1 MTAPGN
7 SRLEQRLAHERR
19 SELARRLDR
28 SCPAIGERSRLHYRI
43 GERPVTSLC
52 SNDYL
57 GFADELGPASTSV
70 AGSGASRLVCGDL
83 DEHRAIE
90 QAFAEFLE
98 LPDAVLFPSGFQ
110 ANVGVPACLLRA
122 DDLVASDE
130 LNHASLIDGLRLAA
144 APRRVVA
151 HNQRPRLDAT
161 IRGLQW
167 WFTES
172 VFSMDG
178 DGPAAADLDAH
189 LDAGGCLYL
198 DEAHAIGL
206 GPGGRGRAAALR
218 NAPTLLVAPLGKA
231 FGCAGAIVA
240 GSREVCS
247 HVRTHARSF
256 VFTTGVSP
264 ALLPRLAHALAL
276 VSGSLGEARRAR
288 LHENVA
294 ILRDALALPEVEL
307 LAPISSPIIPIIVG
321 SNHDALALSH
331 ALLER
336 GWHVQAI
343 RPPTVPEQGA
353 RLRITVSARHEGDE
367 LRRFAADF
375 HACLADVL
383 ERASEA
389 APRMGDVA

>member
-28 SCPAIGERSRLHYRI
+28 SCPPIGERTHLRYRL

-57 GFADELGPASTSV
+57 GFADELAPAAASM
-70 AGSGASRLVCGDL
+70 AGSAASRLVCGDL

-90 QAFAEFLE
+90 RAFAEFLA

-122 DDLVASDE
+122 DDLVSSDE
-130 LNHASLIDGLRLAA
+130 LNHASMIDGLRLAA

-151 HNQRPRLDAT
+151 HNARPQLDAP
-161 IRGLQW
+161 IRGLHW
-167 WFTES
+167 WFAES

-178 DGPAAADLDAH
+178 DGPTTADLDAH

-198 DEAHAIGL
+198 DDAHAIGL

-218 NAPTLLVAPLGKA
+218 NPPTVLVAPLGKA

-247 HVRTHARSF
+247 WIRTHARSF
-256 VFTTGVSP
+256 VFTTGTSP

-276 VSGSLGEARRAR
+276 VAGPLGEARRAR
-288 LHENVA
+288 LRENLAV
-294 ILRDALALPEVEL
+294 LHDALALPAADL
-307 LAPISSPIIPIIVG
+307 LSPIIPLVVG

-343 RPPTVPEQGA
+343 RPPTVPENGA
-353 RLRITVSARHEGDE
+353 RLRITVSALHEPDE
-367 LRRFAADF
+367 LRRFAADV
-375 HACLADVL
+375 HECLALVL
-383 ERASEA
+383 EQSS
-389 APRMGDVA
+389 APRRAGGMP

>member
-1 MTAPGN
+1 MTGPGN
-7 SRLEQRLAHERR
+7 QRLEQRLAHERR
-19 SELARRLDR
+19 REQTQELER
-28 SCPAIGERSRLHYRI
+28 SCPPIAARSHLHYRL
-43 GERPVTSLC
+43 GERPVVSLC

-57 GFADELGPASTSV
+57 GFADELGPTPAVAS
-70 AGSGASRLVCGDL
+70 GSGASRLVCGDL

-90 QAFAEFLE
+90 RAFAEFLG
-98 LPDAVLFPSGFQ
+98 LPDAILFPSGFQ

-122 DDLVASDE
+122 DDLAASDE

-144 APRRVVA
+144 APRRVVP
-151 HNQRPRLDAT
+151 HGQRPRLDEPIT
-161 IRGLQW
+161 GLHW

-178 DGPAAADLDAH
+178 DGPSLADLDVH

-206 GPGGRGRAAALR
+206 GPGGRGRAAGMR
-218 NAPTLLVAPLGKA
+218 GSPTVVVAPLGKA

-247 HVRTHARSF
+247 WIRAHARSF

-264 ALLPRLAHALAL
+264 ALVPRLAHALEL
-276 VSGSLGEARRAR
+276 VAGPLGEARRAR
-288 LHENVA
+288 LRDNVA
-294 ILRDALALPEVEL
+294 ILYDALMLPTGDE
-307 LAPISSPIIPIIVG
+307 PSPILPIIVG
-321 SNHDALALSH
+321 TNHDALAVSR

-343 RPPTVPEQGA
+343 RPPTVPEGGA
-353 RLRITVSARHEGDE
+353 RLRITVSALHERDE
-367 LRRFAADF
+367 LLRFAADV
-375 HACLADVL
+375 HECLAAVL
-383 ERASEA
+383 DHASRRVGGM
-389 APRMGDVA
+389 P